1 MMECMRLIRILR
13 RLFGHRH
20 AVIIGI
26 ALPIFLGAVSVMNGE
41 ETAATRFMSKDSVGA
56 LSITSKKMTLVN
68 QENMI
73 KFEGDVVLERDSM
86 IIKAK
91 KVDVVFAPLSEKEQ
105 GFVDTADKKR
115 ELSTITATGDVEFVQ
130 GRRTILSQKVLYNRR
145 DEKMIFTGSPNIREG
160 EDELK
165 GERITVYIREDRV
178 VVDGGEA
185 IIHPR

>member
-1 MMECMRLIRILR
+1 MECMRLIGILR
-13 RLFGHRH
+13 RLCGHKH
-20 AVIIGI
+20 TVIIVI

-41 ETAATRFMSKDSVGA
+41 ETAATRFMSKDSAGA

-73 KFEGDVVLERDSM
+73 VFEGDVVLERDSM

-91 KVDVVFAPLSEKEQ
+91 KVDVVFAPFSEKEQ
-105 GFVDTADKKR
+105 GFVDAADKKR
-115 ELSTITATGDVEFVQ
+115 ELSTITATGNVEFVQ
-130 GRRTILSQKVLYNRR
+130 GRRTILSQKVLYNKK
-145 DEKMIFTGSPNIREG
+145 DEKMIFTGSPNVREG

-165 GERITVYIREDRV
+165 GERITIYIREDRV

>member
-1 MMECMRLIRILR
+1 MECMRLIRILR
-13 RLFGHRH
+13 RLCGHKH
-20 AVIIGI
+20 TVIIVI
-26 ALPIFLGAVSVMNGE
+26 ALPIFLSAVSVMNGE
-41 ETAATRFMSKDSVGA
+41 EIAATRFMSKDSAGA

-73 KFEGDVVLERDSM
+73 VFEGDVVLERDSM

-91 KVDVVFAPLSEKEQ
+91 KVDVAFAPFSEKEQ
-105 GFVDTADKKR
+105 GFVDAADKKR
-115 ELSTITATGDVEFVQ
+115 ELSTITATGNVEFVQ
-130 GRRTILSQKVLYNRR
+130 GRRTILSQKVLYNKK
-145 DEKMIFTGSPNIREG
+145 DEKMIFTGSPNVREG